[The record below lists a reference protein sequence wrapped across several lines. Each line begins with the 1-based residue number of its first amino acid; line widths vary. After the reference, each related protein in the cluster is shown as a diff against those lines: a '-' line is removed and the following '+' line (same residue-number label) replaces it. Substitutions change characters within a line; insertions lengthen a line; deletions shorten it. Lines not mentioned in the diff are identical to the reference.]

1 MSILNEII
9 ANTKSRLERLKSE
22 LKLEDIKEGLGSSN
36 MPLNSFKNSLI
47 DKEQAIIAEIKKA
60 SPSAGIITKDFD
72 PIKQAMEY
80 EEFGASALS
89 ILTEEDYFQGSAQY
103 LKDVKEVT
111 NLPILRKDFIIDTYQ
126 IYESKFIGADCIL
139 LIASVLNDEQ

>member
-9 ANTKSRLERLKSE
+9 ANTKSKLERLKSE

-72 PIKQAMEY
+72 PIKKAIEY
-80 EEFGASALS
+80 E
-89 ILTEEDYFQGSAQY
+89 
-103 LKDVKEVT
+103 
-111 NLPILRKDFIIDTYQ
+111 
-126 IYESKFIGADCIL
+126 
-139 LIASVLNDEQ
+139 